1 MIRAVLLDLD
11 GTLLDTRLDQFIPQ
25 YIRAFA
31 AFMSPWMPAEAFQEA
46 LMAGT
51 RAMVANNGSAETNA
65 QVFWRV
71 FNAHSPRSREELTPA
86 VDRFYTEE
94 YPKLAR
100 YVRPRPSARPLVQE
114 LLARGCKIVLATNP
128 LFPDT
133 AIRQRM
139 GWAGVADL
147 PFDLITTYENM
158 HATKPSPA
166 YYREIAAF
174 LGIPPAVCLM
184 AGDDLAMDGP
194 AVSAGMRFFHVTE
207 EPPFSHER
215 GSLDHFYQLVKEG
228 WLEKW

>member
-31 AFMSPWMPAEAFQEA
+31 VYMSPWMPAETFQEA

-51 RAMVANNGSAETNA
+51 RAMVANHDVRETNA
-65 QVFWRV
+65 QVFWRA
-71 FNAHSPRSREELTPA
+71 FNARSPIPREKLAPA
-86 VDRFYTEE
+86 VERFYAEE

-100 YVRPRPSARPLVQE
+100 YVRPRPAARPLVEE
-114 LLARGCKIVLATNP
+114 LLSRGYRIVLATNP
-128 LFPDT
+128 LFPET

-139 GWAGVADL
+139 EWAGVADL
-147 PFDLITTYENM
+147 PFSLVTTYENM
-158 HATKPSPA
+158 HTTKPSPA
-166 YYREIAAF
+166 YYREIAERIAV
-174 LGIPPAVCLM
+174 PPAACLM

-194 AVSAGMRFFHVTE
+194 AVSAGMRFFHITE
-207 EPPFSHER
+207 EPPFTHER
-215 GSLDHFYQLVKEG
+215 GSLDHLYQLVKEG

>member
-1 MIRAVLLDLD
+1 MIGAVLLDLD

-31 AFMSPWMPAEAFQEA
+31 AFMSPWMPAEIFQEA
-46 LMAGT
+46 LLAGT
-51 RAMVANNGSAETNA
+51 RAMVANDGRAETNA

-71 FNAHSPRSREELTPA
+71 FNAHSPRSQEELAPA
-86 VDRFYTEE
+86 IERFYAEE

-100 YVRPRPSARPLVQE
+100 YVQPRPAARHLVQE
-114 LLARGCKIVLATNP
+114 LLARDCKIVLATNP
-128 LFPDT
+128 LFPET

-147 PFDLITTYENM
+147 PFDLVTTYENM
-158 HATKPSPA
+158 HAAKPNPA
-166 YYREIAAF
+166 YYREIAQRLDTA
-174 LGIPPAVCLM
+174 PAACLM

-194 AVSAGMRFFHVTE
+194 AVSAGMRFFHITE
-207 EPPFSHER
+207 EPPFTHER

>member
-1 MIRAVLLDLD
+1 MLRAVLLDLD

-31 AFMSPWMPAEAFQEA
+31 AYMSPWMSAETFQEA

-51 RAMVANNGSAETNA
+51 RAMIANHDPGETNA
-65 QVFWRV
+65 QVFWRA
-71 FNAHSPRSREELTPA
+71 FNARSPIPRERLMPA
-86 VDRFYTEE
+86 IERFYAAE

-100 YVRPRPSARPLVQE
+100 YARPRRAARPLVEE
-114 LLARGCKIVLATNP
+114 LLSRGYQIVLATNP
-128 LFPDT
+128 LFPET

-147 PFDLITTYENM
+147 PFHLVTTYENM
-158 HATKPSPA
+158 HTTKPSPA
-166 YYREIAAF
+166 YYREIAERIAV
-174 LGIPPAVCLM
+174 PPAACLM

-194 AVSAGMRFFHVTE
+194 ALSAGMRFFHITD
-207 EPPFSHER
+207 EPPFTHER
-215 GSLDHFYQLVKEG
+215 GSLDHFYQLVQEG